1 MLDRLFLKKNVAFA
15 FLPCLLFSACASGGR
30 DLVKPAPVESRQSL
44 AVGDFQKTIDVF
56 KEHLQKNP
64 RSKRLTADFAKAVE
78 EINTTADRVLGQ
90 KDYAQAGQIYR
101 VLLSNYA
108 DFKAFAEKLTFN
120 KSVLEVAVKN
130 CRISLVDDQARQD
143 LKAGNYAKAIDAYP
157 VAFKEYP
164 GDEILA
170 AKYLQT
176 VQDVKT
182 AGDKALAGKDFVQAG
197 RIYRVLLGNYSNF
210 KSLAAKLTFNKSVLE
225 AAVRNCRI
233 SLVDDQAR
241 QYLKSGNYAK
251 ALTAYPVAFKEYLG
265 DPAIEA
271 KYLQTVREVKAAG
284 DGALTVKD
292 FPRAGKV
299 YALLLRSF
307 PAFEGLKPGP
317 PFGRPD
323 LVEGLSICRDRLTQA
338 GLEEYRKRKL
348 ARAIAIWE
356 DILAFDPDNAEI
368 KKAVETTRTQ
378 FKRIDKKK
386 Y

>member
-1 MLDRLFLKKNVAFA
+1 VLDRIFLKKIVVFTFHA
-15 FLPCLLFSACASGGR
+15 CLLFSACASGGR

-44 AVGDFQKTIDVF
+44 TVGDFQKTIDVF

-64 RSKRLTADFAKAVE
+64 RSKRLTTDFAKAVE
-78 EINTTADRVLGQ
+78 EIKATADRVLGQ

-101 VLLSNYA
+101 VLLSNYD
-108 DFKAFAEKLTFN
+108 DFNAFAEKLTFN
-120 KSVLEVAVKN
+120 KGILEVAVKN
-130 CRISLVDDQARQD
+130 CRISLVDDQVRQD

-157 VAFKEYP
+157 LAFKEYP
-164 GDEILA
+164 GDETLA

-176 VQDVKT
+176 VQEVK
-182 AGDKALAGKDFVQAG
+182 AVGDKALAVKDFAQAG
-197 RIYRVLLGNYSNF
+197 RIYRVLLVNYSNF
-210 KSLAAKLTFNKSVLE
+210 KSLAAKLTFSKSVLE

-241 QYLKSGNYAK
+241 QYLKAGNYAK
-251 ALTAYPVAFKEYLG
+251 ALAAYPGAFKEYLG
-265 DPAIEA
+265 DPAIKA

-284 DGALTVKD
+284 DGALALKD
-292 FPRAGKV
+292 FSRAGKV
-299 YALLLRSF
+299 YALLLRSY
-307 PAFEGLKPGP
+307 PAFEGVKPGP

-323 LVEGLSICRDRLTQA
+323 LVEGLSLCRDRLTQA

-348 ARAIAIWE
+348 ASAIAIWE

-368 KKAVETTRTQ
+368 KKAVETARTQ